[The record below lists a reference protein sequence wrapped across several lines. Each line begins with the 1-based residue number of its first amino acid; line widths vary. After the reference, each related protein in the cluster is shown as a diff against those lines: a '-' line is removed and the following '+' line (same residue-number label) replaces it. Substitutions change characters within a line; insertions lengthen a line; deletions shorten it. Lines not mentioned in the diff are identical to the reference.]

1 MKYGYKGMKGATL
14 GRTNAEVS
22 NGGNLADCPE
32 VLGLYL
38 KRPCIGGPLLG
49 SIRRGASDT
58 AT

>member
-14 GRTNAEVS
+14 WHTNAEVS
-22 NGGNLADCPE
+22 NGGNLADSPE

-38 KRPCIGGPLLG
+38 KRPCIERPLLG